1 MKVELKVVGGSRA
14 GMVIP
19 ITGSQFMIGR
29 AEDCQLKPRSELIS
43 RYHCALLTETSYVA
57 VRDLGSKNGVYVNG
71 ERIGVEQE
79 LKNGDRLAIGPLEF
93 EIVIAAAEPV
103 ATDPVADLVA
113 RVVASDSIT
122 PVQAAPAAPAKPAA
136 AAPATPVQP
145 APAAPVQAAPAAPA
159 APVQSAPA
167 APAQPAP
174 VTPAAPVQPVPAAP
188 AQPAPATP
196 AAPVQPAPAAPA
208 QPAPATPAAPVQPAP
223 VAPAQPAPAAPAQPA
238 PAAPVQPAPAKP
250 AAASGPASD
259 DPDDLADWLL
269 GDDDDASDET
279 QTIQAAL
286 EDLDLPYTPQEP
298 KEEKPEEKKP
308 ASGPNSSDAAAN
320 LLKNFFKGGR

>member
-79 LKNGDRLAIGPLEF
+79 LKNGDRLALGPLEF

-103 ATDPVADLVA
+103 ATDPVAELVA

-159 APVQSAPA
+159 APVQPA
-167 APAQPAP
+167 
-174 VTPAAPVQPVPAAP
+174 PAAP

-196 AAPVQPAPAAPA
+196 AAPVQPAPAAP
-208 QPAPATPAAPVQPAP
+208 V
-223 VAPAQPAPAAPAQPA
+223 QPAPAAPAQPA

>member
-103 ATDPVADLVA
+103 ATDPVAELVA

-159 APVQSAPA
+159 APVQPA
-167 APAQPAP
+167 
-174 VTPAAPVQPVPAAP
+174 PAAP

-196 AAPVQPAPAAPA
+196 AAPVQPAPAAP
-208 QPAPATPAAPVQPAP
+208 V
-223 VAPAQPAPAAPAQPA
+223 QPAPAAPAQPA

>member
-103 ATDPVADLVA
+103 ATDPVAELVA

-136 AAPATPVQP
+136 RCNP
-145 APAAPVQAAPAAPA
+145 
-159 APVQSAPA
+159 
-167 APAQPAP
+167 
-174 VTPAAPVQPVPAAP
+174 
-188 AQPAPATP
+188 
-196 AAPVQPAPAAPA
+196 
-208 QPAPATPAAPVQPAP
+208 
-223 VAPAQPAPAAPAQPA
+223 
-238 PAAPVQPAPAKP
+238 
-250 AAASGPASD
+250 
-259 DPDDLADWLL
+259 
-269 GDDDDASDET
+269 
-279 QTIQAAL
+279 
-286 EDLDLPYTPQEP
+286 
-298 KEEKPEEKKP
+298 
-308 ASGPNSSDAAAN
+308 
-320 LLKNFFKGGR
+320 

>member
-103 ATDPVADLVA
+103 ATDPVAELVA

-159 APVQSAPA
+159 APVQPA
-167 APAQPAP
+167 
-174 VTPAAPVQPVPAAP
+174 PAAP

-196 AAPVQPAPAAPA
+196 AAPVQPAPAAPV
-208 QPAPATPAAPVQPAP
+208 QPAPTAPVQPAPAAPVQPAP
-223 VAPAQPAPAAPAQPA
+223 AAPVAPA
-238 PAAPVQPAPAKP
+238 QPAPAKP

>member
-103 ATDPVADLVA
+103 ATDPVAELVA

-159 APVQSAPA
+159 APVQPA
-167 APAQPAP
+167 
-174 VTPAAPVQPVPAAP
+174 PAAP

-208 QPAPATPAAPVQPAP
+208 QPAPTAPVQPAPAAPVQPAP
-223 VAPAQPAPAAPAQPA
+223 AAPVAPA
-238 PAAPVQPAPAKP
+238 QPAPAKP

>member
-122 PVQAAPAAPAKPAA
+122 PVQAAPAAPAKPAP
-136 AAPATPVQP
+136 AAPAT
-145 APAAPVQAAPAAPA
+145 
-159 APVQSAPA
+159 
-167 APAQPAP
+167 
-174 VTPAAPVQPVPAAP
+174 
-188 AQPAPATP
+188 
-196 AAPVQPAPAAPA
+196 PVQPAPAAPA

-223 VAPAQPAPAAPAQPA
+223 AAPVQPAPAAPAQPA
-238 PAAPVQPAPAKP
+238 PAAPVAPAQPAPAKP

>member
-1 MKVELKVVGGSRA
+1 MKVELKVVSGSRA

-159 APVQSAPA
+159 TPVQPA
-167 APAQPAP
+167 
-174 VTPAAPVQPVPAAP
+174 PAAPVQAAP
-188 AQPAPATP
+188 AAP
-196 AAPVQPAPAAPA
+196 AAPVQPAPAAPVQPA
-208 QPAPATPAAPVQPAP
+208 PTAPVQPAPAAP
-223 VAPAQPAPAAPAQPA
+223 VAPAQPAPA
-238 PAAPVQPAPAKP
+238 KT